1 MIAHRILPEAL
12 AELDEAATWYEE
24 QEPGLGM
31 DLVTEYRKRLA
42 DALRLPNSG
51 TFAGVTPS
59 GSVIRR
65 FRLQR
70 FSRYAILV
78 VVGTPS
84 TVVAFEH
91 SSRFPSYWE
100 SRLEREKL

>member
-1 MIAHRILPEAL
+1 MSAHRILPEAL

-31 DLVTEYRKRLA
+31 DLLTEYRQRLA
-42 DALRLPNSG
+42 VALQLPNSG

-59 GSVIRR
+59 GSAIRR

-78 VVGTPS
+78 VAGASS

-100 SRLEREKL
+100 SRLKRDDL